1 MHCERLENIPLLRHP
16 PYATTTQGI
25 DAFEGGPSLNL
36 LAIQGNLTRVQT
48 RDPHQGVDERGFTH
62 PISAKQGQGLPFTDR
77 ERNIGQNDRLSITR
91 HDPIDLQDFIQAR
104 LPQWLRRPS
113 RLL

>member
-62 PISAKQGQGLPFTDR
+62 PISPQQSQGMPFL
-77 ERNIGQNDRLSITR
+77 EHKGHIGQDDRFSITR
-91 HDPIDLQDFIQAR
+91 HHLIDAQDFSHGT
-104 LPQWLRRPS
+104 PQ
-113 RLL
+113 